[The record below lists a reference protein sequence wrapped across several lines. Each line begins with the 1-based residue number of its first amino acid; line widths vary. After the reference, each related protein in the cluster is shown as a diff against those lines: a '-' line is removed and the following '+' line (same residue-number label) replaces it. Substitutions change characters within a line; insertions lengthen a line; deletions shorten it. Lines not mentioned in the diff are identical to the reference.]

1 MTEEPGTLEETETG
15 TATETQQEPVIQTV
29 KITATGDCT
38 LGATQTHGY
47 AGSFHEY
54 YDKYGQDYFLKMS
67 EVFLSRMILHC
78 SIWNVCCQ
86 MRPSV
91 WKNVELKRKTGVCWY
106 YDRQFCGGGKSGK

>member
-54 YDKYGQDYFLKMS
+54 Y
-67 EVFLSRMILHC
+67 EVLQVERSRIGLTLA
-78 SIWNVCCQ
+78 IRN
-86 MRPSV
+86 
-91 WKNVELKRKTGVCWY
+91 
-106 YDRQFCGGGKSGK
+106 

>member
-1 MTEEPGTLEETETG
+1 MDIANPNVRIFADGMFFSCSNVIGFALFYGKNHGDTDDGKQGTLEETETG

-67 EVFLSRMILHC
+67 EVFLSRMILH
-78 SIWNVCCQ
+78 
-86 MRPSV
+86 
-91 WKNVELKRKTGVCWY
+91 
-106 YDRQFCGGGKSGK
+106 

>member
-1 MTEEPGTLEETETG
+1 MTENPGEVKETETE

-67 EVFLSRMILHC
+67 EVFLSRMILH
-78 SIWNVCCQ
+78 
-86 MRPSV
+86 
-91 WKNVELKRKTGVCWY
+91 
-106 YDRQFCGGGKSGK
+106 

>member
-1 MTEEPGTLEETETG
+1 MTEEPGMPEETETG

-54 YDKYGQDYFLKMS
+54 YDKYGQDYF
-67 EVFLSRMILHC
+67 F
-78 SIWNVCCQ
+78 
-86 MRPSV
+86 
-91 WKNVELKRKTGVCWY
+91 KNVIY
-106 YDRQFCGGGKSGK
+106 YSIDMMTNFYFIKLFFPK

>member
-54 YDKYGQDYFLKMS
+54 YDKYGQDYF
-67 EVFLSRMILHC
+67 F
-78 SIWNVCCQ
+78 
-86 MRPSV
+86 
-91 WKNVELKRKTGVCWY
+91 KNIKTGVCWY

>member
-1 MTEEPGTLEETETG
+1 MKKWILPILMAGFLLTGCSSPAATSSVLSPSTEKNTGTQMTENPGEVKETETE

-67 EVFLSRMILHC
+67 EVFLSRMILH
-78 SIWNVCCQ
+78 
-86 MRPSV
+86 
-91 WKNVELKRKTGVCWY
+91 
-106 YDRQFCGGGKSGK
+106 